1 LSALAAPNGPGM
13 ERLVLRTARRHTYR
27 RLAGCISAVC
37 AGAALV
43 SVELTFW
50 LGWGIVL
57 VAGVPALILLRSL
70 GEETERIVIDDAGIR
85 DSHLPMGV
93 IRWTEIKGAAVQSI
107 GGTKV
112 VSLELREPER
122 VLRRLPPARQF
133 IARKA
138 LEAGLP
144 GVCLAL
150 RGIDADPAQIA
161 ALIGRRAREAA
172 RW

>member
-1 LSALAAPNGPGM
+1 M
-13 ERLVLRTARRHTYR
+13 QRLVLRTARRHTYGK
-27 RLAGCISAVC
+27 LACCVAGIG
-37 AGAALV
+37 AGAALA
-43 SVELTFW
+43 SIELTSWF
-50 LGWGIVL
+50 GWGVL
-57 VAGVPALILLRSL
+57 LIAGIPALILLRSL
-70 GEETERIVIDDAGIR
+70 GEDTERIVIDDAGIR
-85 DSHLPMGV
+85 DTQLPIG
-93 IRWTEIKGAAVQSI
+93 IISWTEIEGATVQSI

-112 VSLELREPER
+112 VSLELRDPER

-144 GVCLAL
+144 GVYLAL

-161 ALIGRRAREAA
+161 ELIGRRAREAA